1 MNRLMSRLWIGQGPS
16 NCLPE
21 LPQELIDL
29 IIDELQADVHTLRAS
44 ALAGR
49 VFLHRAR
56 THLFRQL
63 VLAPPL
69 PSSSLKK
76 CRPPFSSPPPS
87 VLRYVRKL
95 RLIGLGTRGKEQ
107 WVSTELHSIL
117 DALVNLRELSIVN
130 VDALVLKLVQ
140 SALSSKPLDTLFLN
154 VLRFEDRDGFYSLIR
169 SFSRL
174 KHFSLHQFQCD
185 SPSSPPSSLITPN
198 KLDTLELAYHSYG
211 SDVAEML
218 VDSKSL
224 RGLKMLVVRPASTD
238 DLESIGSILDATK
251 DSLERLDVGAM
262 RMISRPGTSHGLPC
276 LNLRHL
282 QSLLLSISDS
292 PVHQPLFRWWTDTL
306 GTWDGPY
313 QLEELVINVGVHFYD
328 ADVEESD
335 VSSHFFAEPSQWVE
349 LDKVLTRSQMRE
361 LRKVLVR
368 MQLRE
373 GGEGAILMMRALED
387 VIRKSLSR
395 LGRQGLLEVEV
406 TDCLHRPGMR
416 QA

>member
-1 MNRLMSRLWIGQGPS
+1 MCLD
-16 NCLPE
+16 CLPE

-29 IIDELQADVHTLRAS
+29 IIDELQTDVHTLRAS
-44 ALAGR
+44 ALAGHI
-49 VFLHRAR
+49 FLHRAR

-69 PSSSLKK
+69 PASSLRK
-76 CRPPFSSPPPS
+76 CRPPFSSPPLS

-95 RLIGLGTRGKEQ
+95 RLIGLGNRGKEQ
-107 WVSTELHSIL
+107 WDPTELHSIL
-117 DALVNLRELSIVN
+117 DALTNLQELSIVN

-218 VDSKSL
+218 VDLRSL
-224 RGLKMLVVRPASTD
+224 RGLKTLLVRPASTD
-238 DLESIGSILDATK
+238 DLESIGNIIDATR

-262 RMISRPGTSHGLPC
+262 RMISRPDGLPY

-282 QSLLLSISDS
+282 QSLSLSISDS
-292 PVHQPLFRWWTDTL
+292 PVHQPLLRWWTDTL
-306 GTWDGPY
+306 RVSDEAY

-335 VSSHFFAEPSQWVE
+335 VTSHFFAESYQWEE
-349 LDKVLTRSQMRE
+349 LDKMLTRSQMRE
-361 LRKVLVR
+361 LRKVVVR
-368 MQLRE
+368 IQLRE
-373 GGEGAILMMRALED
+373 GGEGAMMMMRELED
-387 VIRKSLSR
+387 VIQKGLSR
-395 LGRQGLLEVEV
+395 LGRQRLLEVEL
-406 TDCLHRPGMR
+406 TDCLHRPGIR
-416 QA
+416 QT

>member
-1 MNRLMSRLWIGQGPS
+1 MNRLMSRFWIGQGSS

-29 IIDELQADVHTLRAS
+29 IIDELQTDVHTLRAS

-69 PSSSLKK
+69 PASSLRKW
-76 CRPPFSSPPPS
+76 RPPFSSPPLP

-95 RLIGLGTRGKEQ
+95 RLIGLGNRGKEQ
-107 WVSTELHSIL
+107 WDPTELHTIL
-117 DALVNLRELSIVN
+117 DALINLQELSIVN

-198 KLDTLELAYHSYG
+198 ELDTLELAYHSYG

-218 VDSKSL
+218 VDLKSL
-224 RGLKMLVVRPASTD
+224 RGLKTLLVRPASTD

-262 RMISRPGTSHGLPC
+262 RMISRPDGLPC
-276 LNLRHL
+276 LNP
-282 QSLLLSISDS
+282 LL
-292 PVHQPLFRWWTDTL
+292 RWWTDTL
-306 GTWDGPY
+306 GASDEAY
-313 QLEELVINVGVHFYD
+313 QLEELTINVGVHFYD

-335 VSSHFFAEPSQWVE
+335 VTSHFFAESYQWE
-349 LDKVLTRSQMRE
+349 GLDRVLTRPQMRE
-361 LRKVLVR
+361 LRKVVVR
-368 MQLRE
+368 IQLRE
-373 GGEGAILMMRALED
+373 GGEGVMTMMQDLED
-387 VIRKSLSR
+387 VIRNGLSR
-395 LGRQGLLEVEV
+395 LGRQSLLEVEV
-406 TDCLHRPGMR
+406 TGV
-416 QA
+416 

>member
-1 MNRLMSRLWIGQGPS
+1 MNRLMSRFWIGQGPS
-16 NCLPE
+16 K

-29 IIDELQADVHTLRAS
+29 IIDELQADIHTLRAS

-69 PSSSLKK
+69 SASSLKK
-76 CRPPFSSPPPS
+76 CRPLFSSPPPS
-87 VLRYVRKL
+87 ILRYVRKL
-95 RLIGLGTRGKEQ
+95 RLIGLGSRGKEQ
-107 WVSTELHSIL
+107 WDPTEFHGIL

-140 SALSSKPLDTLFLN
+140 TALSSKPLDTLFLN
-154 VLRFEDRDGFYSLIR
+154 VLRFEDRDGFYNLIR

-185 SPSSPPSSLITPN
+185 SSSSSPSSLIIPN
-198 KLDTLELAYHSYG
+198 ELDTLELAYHSYG

-218 VDSKSL
+218 VDSRSL
-224 RGLKMLVVRPASTD
+224 RGLKTLVVRPASTD

-262 RMISRPGTSHGLPC
+262 RMINGLPS

-306 GTWDGPY
+306 SVSDGSY

-335 VSSHFFAEPSQWVE
+335 VSSHFFAESSQWAE
-349 LDKVLTRSQMRE
+349 LDKALTRSQMRE

-368 MQLRE
+368 IQLRE
-373 GGEGAILMMRALED
+373 GGEGAISMMRTLED

-395 LGRQGLLEVEV
+395 LSRQSLLEVEV
-406 TDCLHRPGMR
+406 TGV
-416 QA
+416 

>member
-1 MNRLMSRLWIGQGPS
+1 MNRLMSRFWIGQGSS

-29 IIDELQADVHTLRAS
+29 IIDELQTDIHTLRAS

-63 VLAPPL
+63 VLAPPS
-69 PSSSLKK
+69 PASSLRK
-76 CRPPFSSPPPS
+76 CRPPFSSPPLS

-95 RLIGLGTRGKEQ
+95 RLIGLGNRDKEQ
-107 WVSTELHSIL
+107 WDPAELHTIL
-117 DALVNLRELSIVN
+117 DALTNLQELSIVN

-174 KHFSLHQFQCD
+174 KHLSLHQFQCD

-198 KLDTLELAYHSYG
+198 ELDTLELAYHSYG

-218 VDSKSL
+218 VDLRSL
-224 RGLKMLVVRPASTD
+224 RGLKTLLVRPASTD

-251 DSLERLDVGAM
+251 D
-262 RMISRPGTSHGLPC
+262 
-276 LNLRHL
+276 
-282 QSLLLSISDS
+282 
-292 PVHQPLFRWWTDTL
+292 TL
-306 GTWDGPY
+306 GEAGRWS
-313 QLEELVINVGVHFYD
+313 D
-328 ADVEESD
+328 ADD
-335 VSSHFFAEPSQWVE
+335 
-349 LDKVLTRSQMRE
+349 
-361 LRKVLVR
+361 
-368 MQLRE
+368 
-373 GGEGAILMMRALED
+373 
-387 VIRKSLSR
+387 
-395 LGRQGLLEVEV
+395 
-406 TDCLHRPGMR
+406 
-416 QA
+416 

>member
-1 MNRLMSRLWIGQGPS
+1 MNRLMSRFWIGQGSS
-16 NCLPE
+16 NSLPE

-29 IIDELQADVHTLRAS
+29 IIDELQTDVHTLRAG

-69 PSSSLKK
+69 PASSLRK
-76 CRPPFSSPPPS
+76 CRSPSSSPPLS

-95 RLIGLGTRGKEQ
+95 RLIGLGNRGKEQ
-107 WVSTELHSIL
+107 WDPTELHSIL
-117 DALVNLRELSIVN
+117 DALTNLQELSIVN

-154 VLRFEDRDGFYSLIR
+154 VLRFEDKDGFYSLIR

-198 KLDTLELAYHSYG
+198 ELDTLELAYHSYG

-218 VDSKSL
+218 VDLRSL
-224 RGLKMLVVRPASTD
+224 RGLKTLLVRPASTD
-238 DLESIGSILDATK
+238 DLESIGSILDATR
-251 DSLERLDVGAM
+251 DTLERLDVGAM
-262 RMISRPGTSHGLPC
+262 RMISRPDGLPC

-282 QSLLLSISDS
+282 QSLSLSISDS
-292 PVHQPLFRWWTDTL
+292 PVHQSLLRWWTDAL
-306 GTWDGPY
+306 GAPDEAY

-335 VSSHFFAEPSQWVE
+335 VTSHFFAESYQWEE
-349 LDKVLTRSQMRE
+349 LGKVLTRSQMRE
-361 LRKVLVR
+361 LRKVVVR
-368 MQLRE
+368 IQLRE
-373 GGEGAILMMRALED
+373 GGEGAIKMMRELED
-387 VIRKSLSR
+387 VVRKGLSR
-395 LGRQGLLEVEV
+395 LDRQSLLEVEV
-406 TDCLHRPGMR
+406 TDCMHRPGIR

>member
-1 MNRLMSRLWIGQGPS
+1 MNRLMSRFWIGQGSS

-29 IIDELQADVHTLRAS
+29 IIDELQTDVHTLRAS

-69 PSSSLKK
+69 PASSLRK
-76 CRPPFSSPPPS
+76 CRPPFSSPPLP

-95 RLIGLGTRGKEQ
+95 RLIGLSNRGKEQ
-107 WVSTELHSIL
+107 WDPTELHTIL
-117 DALVNLRELSIVN
+117 DALTNLQELSIVN

-140 SALSSKPLDTLFLN
+140 TALSSKPLDTLFLN

-198 KLDTLELAYHSYG
+198 ELDTLELAYHSYG
-211 SDVAEML
+211 SDVAKML
-218 VDSKSL
+218 VDLRSL
-224 RGLKMLVVRPASTD
+224 RGLKTLLVRPASTD

-262 RMISRPGTSHGLPC
+262 RMINGLPC

-282 QSLLLSISDS
+282 QSLSLSISDS
-292 PVHQPLFRWWTDTL
+292 PVHQPLLRWWTDTL
-306 GTWDGPY
+306 GASDEAY
-313 QLEELVINVGVHFYD
+313 QLEELTINVGVHFYD

-335 VSSHFFAEPSQWVE
+335 VTSHFFAESYQWE
-349 LDKVLTRSQMRE
+349 GLDRVLIRPQMRE
-361 LRKVLVR
+361 LRKVVVR
-368 MQLRE
+368 IQLRE
-373 GGEGAILMMRALED
+373 GGEGVMTMMRDLED
-387 VIRKSLSR
+387 VIRNGLSR
-395 LGRQGLLEVEV
+395 LGRQSLLEVEV
-406 TDCLHRPGMR
+406 TGV
-416 QA
+416 